1 MAPPMCRP
9 NSPKKHQGFT
19 LIEVLVSLLIMTLGI
34 VGVLKMQTQSL
45 KSNQRAYFRTQA
57 DLLSRDMLARMQANK
72 TEARKGT
79 YTSTSKPTSAPNC
92 QTTECSAMQLVQW
105 DLYQWYEQIEKQ
117 LPAGSATVEKFDG
130 DNRYLISIHWDDYRT
145 SPTLDTQTCGTES
158 GKVLCWGTVVQ
169 L

>member
-1 MAPPMCRP
+1 MAPPMRRP
-9 NSPKKHQGFT
+9 NSQKKHQGFT

-72 TEARKGT
+72 MEARNGK
-79 YTSTSKPTSAPNC
+79 YVVDAKPASTPNC
-92 QTTECSAMQLVQW
+92 QTTECSAVQLRKW
-105 DLYQWYEQIEKQ
+105 DLHQWYEQVEKQ

-130 DNRYLISIHWDDYRT
+130 DNRYLISIRWDDYRT
-145 SPTLDTQTCGTES
+145 SQALDTENCGNES